1 MIAICS
7 TASSPLFPY
16 KMGAHRVVDLKKKKK
31 KKKKVLGGESSSERE
46 MAGLSLDHPWAFTF
60 GILGN
65 IISFMVYLA
74 PLPTFYRVC
83 RRKSTEGFHSV
94 PYVVALF
101 SATLW
106 IFYAFVKTNAGLL
119 ITINAVGCVI
129 ETAYVVVYFTYA
141 PKAAKVHHTR
151 SLNHFMQATDCDSSD
166 LKKSVS
172 GLQMFTAKL
181 VLLVNV
187 GMFGLILVLTLLF
200 ARGAKRV
207 EVLGWICMSF
217 SVSVFVAPLSIIRL
231 VIRTKSVEF
240 MPFSLSFFL
249 TWSAVVWFGYGLL
262 TKDLY
267 VALPNVLGFI
277 FGVLQMV
284 LYVAYRNPEK
294 AMVEQKLPEHIAS
307 KLGTAEKVLE
317 IYAIGVEEKVPN
329 RVQEDQDE
337 DKQGVAAAPMEKKK
351 MKPAEV

>member
-1 MIAICS
+1 
-7 TASSPLFPY
+7 
-16 KMGAHRVVDLKKKKK
+16 
-31 KKKKVLGGESSSERE
+31 

-129 ETAYVVVYFTYA
+129 ETAYVLVYFTYA
-141 PKAAKVHHTR
+141 PKAAK
-151 SLNHFMQATDCDSSD
+151 
-166 LKKSVS
+166 
-172 GLQMFTAKL
+172 MFTAKL

-187 GMFGLILVLTLLF
+187 GMFGLILLLTLLF
-200 ARGAKRV
+200 AKGAKRV

-240 MPFSLSFFL
+240 MPFTLSFFL

-284 LYVAYRNPEK
+284 LYVAYRNQEK
-294 AMVEQKLPEHIAS
+294 TMVEQKLPEHIAS

-329 RVQEDQDE
+329 RVQEEQDE
-337 DKQGVAAAPMEKKK
+337 DKQGMAAAPMEKT

>member
-1 MIAICS
+1 
-7 TASSPLFPY
+7 
-16 KMGAHRVVDLKKKKK
+16 
-31 KKKKVLGGESSSERE
+31 

-83 RRKSTEGFHSV
+83 RRKSTEGFQSV

-106 IFYAFVKTNAGLL
+106 ILYALLKTNAGLL

-129 ETAYVVVYFTYA
+129 ETAYVAVYFIYA
-141 PKAAKVHHTR
+141 PKAAK
-151 SLNHFMQATDCDSSD
+151 
-166 LKKSVS
+166 
-172 GLQMFTAKL
+172 MFTAKL

-187 GMFGLILVLTLLF
+187 GMFGSILLLTLLF
-200 ARGAKRV
+200 AKGAKRV

-284 LYVAYRNPEK
+284 LYAVYRNQET

-307 KLGTAEKVLE
+307 KVLE
-317 IYAIGVEEKVPN
+317 IYAIEVKEKVQN
-329 RVQEDQDE
+329 RVQEEQDE
-337 DKQGVAAAPMEKKK
+337 DNQGMAAAPMEKK

>member
-1 MIAICS
+1 
-7 TASSPLFPY
+7 
-16 KMGAHRVVDLKKKKK
+16 MGAHRVVDLKKKKK
-31 KKKKVLGGESSSERE
+31 KKVLGGESASDRDRLRE

-129 ETAYVVVYFTYA
+129 ETAYVLVYFTYA

-151 SLNHFMQATDCDSSD
+151 SLNHFMQATDRDSSD
-166 LKKSVS
+166 LKKSVF

-187 GMFGLILVLTLLF
+187 GMFGLILLLTLLF
-200 ARGAKRV
+200 AKGAKRV
-207 EVLGWICMSF
+207 E
-217 SVSVFVAPLSIIRL
+217 RL

-240 MPFSLSFFL
+240 MPFTLSFFL

-284 LYVAYRNPEK
+284 LYVAYRNQEK
-294 AMVEQKLPEHIAS
+294 TMVEQKLPEHIAS

-329 RVQEDQDE
+329 RVQEEQDE
-337 DKQGVAAAPMEKKK
+337 DKQGMAAAPMEKT

>member
-1 MIAICS
+1 MIATCS

-16 KMGAHRVVDLKKKKK
+16 KMGAHRVVDPK
-31 KKKKVLGGESSSERE
+31 KKKKVLGGESASERERERE

-106 IFYAFVKTNAGLL
+106 ILYAFLKTNAGLL

-129 ETAYVVVYFTYA
+129 ETAYVIVYFTYA
-141 PKAAKVHHTR
+141 PKAAK
-151 SLNHFMQATDCDSSD
+151 
-166 LKKSVS
+166 
-172 GLQMFTAKL
+172 MFTAKL

-284 LYVAYRNPEK
+284 LYVAYRNQDK

-329 RVQEDQDE
+329 RAQEEQDE
-337 DKQGVAAAPMEKKK
+337 DKQGVAAAPMEKK

>member
-1 MIAICS
+1 
-7 TASSPLFPY
+7 
-16 KMGAHRVVDLKKKKK
+16 
-31 KKKKVLGGESSSERE
+31 

-129 ETAYVVVYFTYA
+129 ETAYVLVYFTYA

-151 SLNHFMQATDCDSSD
+151 SLNHFMQATDRDSSD
-166 LKKSVS
+166 LKKSVF

-187 GMFGLILVLTLLF
+187 GMFGLILLLTLLF
-200 ARGAKRV
+200 AKGAKRV

-217 SVSVFVAPLSIIRL
+217 SVSVFVAPLSIIVSRNPSANAVFRGLTILTRSVVAQRL

-240 MPFSLSFFL
+240 MPFTLSFFL

-284 LYVAYRNPEK
+284 LYVAYRNQEK
-294 AMVEQKLPEHIAS
+294 TMVEQKLPEHIAS

-329 RVQEDQDE
+329 RVQEEQDE
-337 DKQGVAAAPMEKKK
+337 DKQGMAAAPMEKT